1 MNTTDLLSAI
11 DAEISRLTEV
21 RTLLDGIGESSPSN
35 SRPKVSS
42 IQKASTS
49 GKSAEPKRRGR
60 PKGSKNK
67 TIGLNPEESAAKRR
81 ILSPAGKERI
91 AAAQRARWAKQ
102 KGSAVAKKSNASPAQ
117 REAAKAAGKTASAS
131 IKKGTTRNP
140 PKSFA
145 VKKSAVVR
153 ETAAKVMTVKRL
165 SSKVPPQQTKKNA
178 SPAPA
183 KKAAGKKSL
192 TKSPISDLP
201 PLGSGAPAEVQAS
214 S

>member
-21 RTLLDGIGESSPSN
+21 RTLLDGIGESSPTN
-35 SRPKVSS
+35 SPPKVSS

-67 TIGLNPEESAAKRR
+67 TSGFNPKASTVKRR
-81 ILSPAGKERI
+81 IMSSAAKERI

-102 KGSAVAKKSNASPAQ
+102 KGSAVASDASPAK
-117 REAAKAAGKTASAS
+117 REAVKTAGKTASAS
-131 IKKGTTRNP
+131 VKNGKAGNP
-140 PKSFA
+140 PKPSA
-145 VKKSAVVR
+145 LTKSAMVR
-153 ETAAKVMTVKRL
+153 EAAAKMTPAKRL
-165 SSKVPPQQTKKNA
+165 SSKVQPKQAKRNA
-178 SPAPA
+178 SPAPG

-192 TKSPISDLP
+192 TKSPVSDS
-201 PLGSGAPAEVQAS
+201 PLAESGAPAEVQAS